1 MSRALDRLRT
11 AFVNPNREY
20 APLALWFWNGRLH
33 EAELGRQIK
42 EFADKGI
49 GGVFM
54 HARESLQTPYL
65 GERWWDAVD
74 YAVRKGRDAGLK
86 TWIYDEYAWPSG
98 PAGSPNGRN
107 GQTESAVLSQGDQ
120 HHAKA
125 LTRTIYEVEGPAEV
139 ALEGRYPTGTPLV
152 QVAVRLDADGDLDP
166 ETLVDVT
173 KPNTWE
179 CPEGVWRVLSFSVR
193 TIDDHIDYLRPATV
207 KAFLDAAYEG
217 YAERHKA
224 AFGDG
229 IPGVFFDE
237 PRITAEPL
245 PWTDDLPARFKA
257 DKGYDLLTALPL
269 LVLRGG
275 NSTVKVRC
283 DFYETV
289 AALYEE
295 AWFAQISAWCER
307 HGLEW
312 TGHTEEHIATHPAR
326 QGDYFRGL
334 RHLTIPGADHHGF
347 RYARPRTV
355 QAAEVKP
362 AVSVAALTGRKRV
375 MAEAFGGAGWGVTLD
390 ELRHGANLLAA
401 YGVNMQVLHGLF
413 YSLGTAE
420 AAADWPPSLGR
431 QNPYWPYF
439 KDLSDYIARLSAAV
453 GHSRAATTVG
463 VLYPWASIAANT
475 ADGRPNA
482 RARAIAAAYEDLI
495 DGLTA
500 ASIDV
505 QVVDERFLCEAR
517 LDHGRLRQGALVIST
532 LILPP
537 TPVLGAPVCGQPA
550 KPRPAIRRLGAFV
563 RSGGNLIAMGERPSG
578 SSDGGWRHR
587 SITRAIGML
596 FSDAS
601 ATVEGAAVKKGR
613 TFQVSERLPEALER
627 IAEIVSPGTTV
638 DSAADVL
645 AVHRRLDGA
654 EVLMVVNRSG
664 AAAAAKVTTD
674 VPGRPEVWNPETGA
688 TDPLAISG
696 ARGQRRFTIQLPP
709 RAARF
714 VVFDTSVRALRN
726 RVPRPKKMQS
736 SDLEFKTDW
745 TFALAD
751 GIPTGQG
758 SIRRFELP
766 VMRVASFSLGAG
778 RLEQLRDPAYDDS
791 EWPET
796 WLARAGADT
805 IGNWRASWITGVRKH
820 DGWAVTRTSDR
831 HRRLRFR
838 RSIDLTEPPIKAWAT
853 FVGVDR
859 VTVYMNGTQLGES
872 EDWSSPVTYNIMP
885 YLRPGQNTIVADVE
899 CTSDAPIS
907 FLFEGQIDLRS
918 GGSIAIVSDQEWD
931 VQAPP
936 TEVWS
941 GLAYERDTPLVTW
954 ERGRPPV
961 DPWRHIPLLGEPVA
975 FPRTLVYRQRLPVGC
990 VGIGIPNIKGTHK
1003 VYVDVRE
1010 RTPDIQGI
1018 YNITTGRT
1026 LTVEIEAADFSSGIL
1041 APLALFTRPTTI
1053 GLQPWAKFGYGW
1065 YSGAGVYER
1074 SFDLTAEQANSTV
1087 TLDLGE
1093 VRYHAEVYVNNRR
1106 VDVRL
1111 WPPYRFDLSGYV
1123 QTGSNNLRV
1132 RVSNLYA
1139 NEMRWKR
1146 DETKM
1151 SNPWH
1156 RYWHEDNI
1164 EAESLV
1170 SGLLGPVQLRVDQPP
1185 PPPDAAD

>member
-11 AFVNPNREY
+11 AFAKADREY

-42 EFADKGI
+42 EYADKGI

-98 PAGSPNGRN
+98 AAGSPNGRN
-107 GQTESAVLSQGDQ
+107 GQTESAVLSQGSE
-120 HHAKA
+120 HHAKT
-125 LTRTIYEVEGPAEV
+125 LSRQIHEVEGPAEV
-139 ALEGRYPTGTPLV
+139 ALEGRYPAGTPLI
-152 QVAVRLDADGDLDP
+152 QVAARLDADGDLDP

-173 KPNTWE
+173 KANTWE
-179 CPEGVWRVLSFSVR
+179 CPEGKWRVLSFAVH
-193 TIDDHIDYLRPATV
+193 TIDDRIDYLRPATV
-207 KAFLDAAYEG
+207 KAFLDVAYQG
-217 YAERHKA
+217 YAQRHKA

-237 PRITAEPL
+237 PYITAEPL
-245 PWTDDLPARFKA
+245 PWTDDLPARFEQ
-257 DKGYDLLTALPL
+257 DKGYDLLTSLPL

-275 NSTVKVRC
+275 NNTVKVRC
-283 DFYETV
+283 DFYDTV

-295 AWFAQISAWCER
+295 AWFAQISAWCQR

-312 TGHTEEHIATHPAR
+312 TGHTEEHVASHPSR

-334 RHLTIPGADHHGF
+334 RHLSIPGTDHHGF
-347 RYARPRTV
+347 RYGRPRSV

-362 AVSVAALTGRKRV
+362 AVSVAAMAGRPRV

-390 ELRHGANLLAA
+390 EIRHGANLLAA

-413 YSLGTAE
+413 YSMATAE
-420 AAADWPPSLGR
+420 AADDWPPSFGH
-431 QNPYWPYF
+431 QNPYWTHF
-439 KDLSDYIARLSAAV
+439 KSLSDYLTRLSAAV

-463 VLYPWASIAANT
+463 VLYPWTSIAANT

-482 RARAIAAAYEDLI
+482 RAREIAEAYEGLI
-495 DGLTA
+495 DGLTD

-505 QVVDERFLCEAR
+505 QIVDERFISHGNAR
-517 LDHGRLRQGALVIST
+517 LENGRLRQGSLTVTS

-537 TPVLGAPVCGQPA
+537 TPVIGPQAM
-550 KPRPAIRRLGAFV
+550 RRLGAFA
-563 RSGGNLIAMGERPSG
+563 RSGGRLIVVGESPSG
-578 SSDGGWRHR
+578 SSEGGWRHR
-587 SITRAIGML
+587 SITRAVGTLFGPASTTPEGLAIG
-596 FSDAS
+596 
-601 ATVEGAAVKKGR
+601 KGR
-613 TFQVSERLPEALER
+613 TYRVSEELPDALER
-627 IAEIVSPGTTV
+627 IAQILSPGTTV
-638 DSAADVL
+638 ESEADVI
-645 AVHRRLDGA
+645 VVPRRLDGA
-654 EVLMVVNRSG
+654 EMLMVVNRS
-664 AAAAAKVTTD
+664 ATDATASVFTD
-674 VPGRPEVWNPETGA
+674 VNGRPEVWNPETGDTEA
-688 TDPLAISG
+688 LAITRS
-696 ARGQRRFTIQLPP
+696 RGRRRFALDLPP
-709 RAARF
+709 RAARI
-714 VVFDTSVRALRN
+714 VVFDTSVRATRN
-726 RVPRPKKMQS
+726 RAAGDVARQQK
-736 SDLEFKTDW
+736 DLEFKTDW
-745 TFALAD
+745 TFALA
-751 GIPTGQG
+751 GGTPTGQG
-758 SIRRFELP
+758 SIRQFELP

-778 RLEQLRDPAYDDS
+778 RLEQLRDPAFDHS

-820 DGWAVTRTSDR
+820 GGWAIKKTSDQ

-838 RSIDLTEPPIKAWAT
+838 RTLDLTEPPIKAWAT

-899 CTSDAPIS
+899 CMSDAPIS

-918 GGSIAIVSDQEWD
+918 GGSIVIVSDDAWD

-936 TEVWS
+936 AEVWS
-941 GLAYERDTPLVTW
+941 GLGYERDIPLVTW

-961 DPWRHIPLLGEPVA
+961 EPWRHIPLLGEPVA

-990 VGIGIPNIKGTHK
+990 VGIGIPNIKGAHK

-1026 LTVEIEAADFSSGIL
+1026 LTVEIEAAEFSNGIL
-1041 APLALFTRPTTI
+1041 APLALFTRPTTVA
-1053 GLQPWAKFGYGW
+1053 LQPWDNFGYGW
-1065 YSGAGVYER
+1065 YSGTGNYER
-1074 SFDLTAEQANSTV
+1074 SFDLTADQANATV
-1087 TLDLGE
+1087 TLDLGD
-1093 VRYHAEVYVNNRR
+1093 VRHHAEVFVNNRR

-1111 WPPYRFDLSGYV
+1111 WPPYSFDLSGFV

-1146 DETKM
+1146 DESKM
-1151 SNPWH
+1151 GDPWH

-1170 SGLLGPVQLRVDQPP
+1170 SGLLGPVQLRVG
-1185 PPPDAAD
+1185 

>member
-11 AFVNPNREY
+11 AFGRADREY

-33 EAELGRQIK
+33 EAELGRQIQ

-54 HARESLQTPYL
+54 HARESLQTPYF

-74 YAVRKGRDAGLK
+74 YVVRKGRDAGLK

-98 PAGSPNGRN
+98 SAGSPHGRN
-107 GQTESAVLSQGDQ
+107 GQTESAVLSQDSQ
-120 HHAKA
+120 HYAKT
-125 LTRTIYEVEGPAEV
+125 LTRMIHEVEGPAEV

-152 QVAVRLDADGDLDP
+152 QVAAQLDADGDLDP

-173 KPNTWE
+173 KLNTWS
-179 CPEGVWRVLSFSVR
+179 CPEGVWRVVSFSVS
-193 TIDDHIDYLRPATV
+193 TIDDRIDYLRPATV
-207 KAFLDAAYEG
+207 KVFLDAAYER
-217 YAERHKA
+217 YAERHKS

-237 PRITAEPL
+237 PYITAEPL
-245 PWTDDLPARFKA
+245 PWTDDLPARFKR
-257 DKGYDLLTALPL
+257 DKGYDLLTSLPL

-283 DFYETV
+283 DFYDTV

-295 AWFAQISAWCER
+295 AWFAQIGAWCRR

-312 TGHTEEHIATHPAR
+312 TGHTEEHVASHPAR
-326 QGDYFRGL
+326 QGDYFRGM
-334 RHLTIPGADHHGF
+334 RHLTIPGTDHHGF
-347 RYARPRTV
+347 RYDRPRTV

-362 AVSVAALTGRKRV
+362 AASIAAMMGRKRV
-375 MAEAFGGAGWGVTLD
+375 MSEAFGGAGWGVTLD
-390 ELRHGANLLAA
+390 EVRHGANLLAA
-401 YGVNMQVLHGLF
+401 YGVNMLVLHGLF
-413 YSLGTAE
+413 YSMATAE
-420 AAADWPPSLGR
+420 AADDWPASLGH
-431 QNPYWPYF
+431 QNPYWPHF
-439 KDLSDYIARLSAAV
+439 KSMSDYIARLSAVV
-453 GHSRAATTVG
+453 GQSRAATTVG
-463 VLYPWASIAANT
+463 VLYPWTSIAANT

-482 RARAIAAAYEDLI
+482 RAREIAATYEGLI
-495 DGLTA
+495 DGLA
-500 ASIDV
+500 DASVDV
-505 QVVDERFLCEAR
+505 HIVDERFVSHGQAR
-517 LDHGRLRQGALVIST
+517 LENGRLRQGSLTITT

-537 TPVLGAPVCGQPA
+537 TPVIGPQAM
-550 KPRPAIRRLGAFV
+550 RRLGAFA
-563 RSGGNLIAMGERPSG
+563 RSGGNLIVMGECPSG

-587 SITRAIGML
+587 PVTRAIGTL

-601 ATVEGAAVKKGR
+601 STEEGAAVGRGR
-613 TFQVSERLPEALER
+613 TYQVPERLPAALER
-627 IAEIVSPGTTV
+627 IAEILSPGTTV
-638 DSAADVL
+638 VCESDVI
-645 AVHRRLDGA
+645 VVPRRLDGA
-654 EVLMVVNRSG
+654 EVLMVVNRSTSDTR
-664 AAAAAKVTTD
+664 ARVSTD
-674 VPGRPEVWNPETGA
+674 VPGRPEVWNPETGEI
-688 TDPLAISG
+688 TELSISG
-696 ARGQRRFTIQLPP
+696 SRGRRRFALELPP
-709 RAARF
+709 HAARF
-714 VVFDTSVRALRN
+714 VLLDTSVRPSRRRAS
-726 RVPRPKKMQS
+726 RPKKTQTKGL
-736 SDLEFKTDW
+736 DFKTDW
-745 TFALAD
+745 IFTLD
-751 GIPTGQG
+751 GGTPTGQG

-766 VMRVASFSLGAG
+766 VMRVASFTLGAG
-778 RLEQLRDPAYDDS
+778 RLEQLRDPAYVDS

-796 WLARAGADT
+796 WLAQAGADT

-820 DGWAVTRTSDR
+820 GGWAVKRTSDK

-838 RSIDLTEPPIKAWAT
+838 RSIEISEPPIKAWAT

-899 CTSDAPIS
+899 CVSDEPIS

-918 GGSIAIVSDQEWD
+918 GGSIVIVSDESWD
-931 VQAPP
+931 VQAPS

-941 GLAYERDTPLVTW
+941 GLAFERETPLVTW

-961 DPWRHIPLLGEPVA
+961 EPWRHIPLLGEPVA
-975 FPRTLVYRQRLPVGC
+975 FPRTLVYRQRLPAGC

-1026 LTVEIEAADFSSGIL
+1026 LTVEIEAADFSNGIL

-1053 GLQPWAKFGYGW
+1053 ALQPWADSGYGW
-1065 YSGAGVYER
+1065 YSGTGVYER
-1074 SFDLTAEQANSTV
+1074 SFELTAEQSNSTV

-1093 VRYHAEVYVNNRR
+1093 VRHHAEVYVNNRR

-1111 WPPYRFDLSGYV
+1111 WPPYGFDLSGFV
-1123 QTGSNNLRV
+1123 HTGSNSLRV

-1151 SNPWH
+1151 GNAWH

-1164 EAESLV
+1164 EAESLI
-1170 SGLLGPVQLRVDQPP
+1170 SGLLGPVQLRVG
-1185 PPPDAAD
+1185 

>member
-1 MSRALDRLRT
+1 MSRALVRLRT
-11 AFVNPNREY
+11 AFVQPDSEY
-20 APLALWFWNGRLH
+20 APLALWFLNGRLH

-54 HARESLQTPYL
+54 HARESLQTPYF

-98 PAGSPNGRN
+98 AAGSPNGRN
-107 GQTESAVLSQGDQ
+107 GQTESAVLSQGSQ
-120 HHAKA
+120 HHAKT
-125 LTRTIYEVEGPAEV
+125 LTRMIHEVEGPTEV

-152 QVAVRLDADGDLDP
+152 QVAARLDADGDLDP
-166 ETLVDVT
+166 ESLVDVT
-173 KPNTWE
+173 KANTWE
-179 CPEGVWRVLSFSVR
+179 CPEGMWRVLSFAVR
-193 TIDDHIDYLRPATV
+193 TIDDRIDYLRPATV

-237 PRITAEPL
+237 PNIAAEPL
-245 PWTDDLPARFKA
+245 PWTDDLPARFEQE
-257 DKGYDLLTALPL
+257 KGYDLLTSLPL

-283 DFYETV
+283 DFYDTV

-295 AWFAQISAWCER
+295 ACFVQISAWCQR

-312 TGHTEEHIATHPAR
+312 TGHTEEHAASHPAR

-334 RHLTIPGADHHGF
+334 RHLTIPGTDHHGF
-347 RYARPRTV
+347 RYNRPRTV

-362 AVSVAALTGRKRV
+362 AVSVAAMEGRPRV

-390 ELRHGANLLAA
+390 EIRHGANLLAA
-401 YGVNMQVLHGLF
+401 YGINMQVLHGLF
-413 YSLGTAE
+413 YSMATAE
-420 AAADWPPSLGR
+420 AADDWPPSFGH
-431 QNPYWPYF
+431 QNPYWPHF
-439 KDLSDYIARLSAAV
+439 KELSNYIARLSAVV

-463 VLYPWASIAANT
+463 VLYPWTSIAANT

-482 RARAIAAAYEDLI
+482 RARAITDAYEGVI
-495 DGLTA
+495 DGLTG
-500 ASIDV
+500 ASVDV
-505 QVVDERFLCEAR
+505 QIVDERFISHGQAR
-517 LDHGRLRQGALVIST
+517 LENGRLRQGAVTVTT

-537 TPVLGAPVCGQPA
+537 TPVVSPQAM
-550 KPRPAIRRLGAFV
+550 RRLGAFV
-563 RSGGNLIAMGERPSG
+563 RSGGDLIVVGECPSG

-587 SITRAIGML
+587 SITRAIATL
-596 FSDAS
+596 FGDGSTTLA
-601 ATVEGAAVKKGR
+601 GAAVGKGR
-613 TFQVSERLPEALER
+613 TYQVSEQLPEALER
-627 IAEIVSPGTTV
+627 IAQIVSPGTTV
-638 DSAADVL
+638 ESKADVI
-645 AVHRRLDGA
+645 AVPRRLDGA
-654 EVLMVVNRSG
+654 EVLMVVNRSS
-664 AAAAAKVTTD
+664 ADASATVTTD
-674 VPGRPEVWNPETGA
+674 VAGRPDVWNPETGEV
-688 TDPLAISG
+688 DPLSITTS
-696 ARGQRRFTIQLPP
+696 RGQRRFTLDLPQ
-709 RAARF
+709 RAARM
-714 VVFDTSVRALRN
+714 VVFDTSVRASRS
-726 RVPRPKKMQS
+726 RVPRAKKTQKT
-736 SDLEFKTDW
+736 DLEFKTDW
-745 TFALAD
+745 SFTLA
-751 GIPTGQG
+751 GGTPTGQG

-778 RLEQLRDPAYDDS
+778 RLEQLRDPLFDDA

-820 DGWAVTRTSDR
+820 GGWAVKKSSDR
-831 HRRLRFR
+831 HQRLRFR
-838 RSIDLTEPPIKAWAT
+838 RTIDLTEPPIKAWAT

-859 VTVYMNGTQLGES
+859 VSVYMNGTQLGES

-899 CTSDAPIS
+899 CASDAPIS

-918 GGSIAIVSDQEWD
+918 GGSIVIVSDEAWD

-936 TEVWS
+936 AEVWS
-941 GLAYERDTPLVTW
+941 GLGYERDTPLFTW

-961 DPWRHIPLLGEPVA
+961 EPWRHIPLLGEPVA

-1026 LTVEIEAADFSSGIL
+1026 LTVEIEAGEFSNGIL
-1041 APLALFTRPTTI
+1041 APLALFTRPTTV
-1053 GLQPWAKFGYGW
+1053 GLQPWASFGYGW
-1065 YSGAGVYER
+1065 YSGTGVYER

-1087 TLDLGE
+1087 TLDLGD
-1093 VRYHAEVYVNNRR
+1093 VRHHAEVFVNNRR

-1111 WPPYRFDLSGYV
+1111 WPPYSFDLSGFV
-1123 QTGSNNLRV
+1123 QTGSNSLRV

-1146 DETKM
+1146 DESKM
-1151 SNPWH
+1151 GDAWH

-1170 SGLLGPVQLRVDQPP
+1170 SGLLGPVQLRVG
-1185 PPPDAAD
+1185 

>member
-11 AFVNPNREY
+11 SFVKPDGEY

-33 EAELGRQIK
+33 EAELGRQIR

-54 HARESLQTPYL
+54 HARESLQTPYF
-65 GERWWDAVD
+65 GERWWDAVEF
-74 YAVRKGRDAGLK
+74 AVRKGRDAGLK
-86 TWIYDEYAWPSG
+86 TWIYDEFAWPSG
-98 PAGSPNGRN
+98 TAGSPGGRN
-107 GQTESAVLSQGDQ
+107 GQTESAVLAQGSE
-120 HHAKA
+120 HYAKT
-125 LTRTIYEVEGPAEV
+125 LTRMIHEVEGPAEV
-139 ALEGRYPTGTPLV
+139 GLEGRYPPGTPLA
-152 QVAVRLDADGDLDP
+152 QIAARLGPDGDLDP
-166 ETLVDVT
+166 ETLTDVT
-173 KPNTWE
+173 KLNVWE

-193 TIDDHIDYLRPATV
+193 TVDDRIDYLRSATV
-207 KAFLDAAYEG
+207 KAFLDAAYES
-217 YAERHKA
+217 YAERHSD
-224 AFGDG
+224 AFGEG

-237 PRITAEPL
+237 PYIAAEPM
-245 PWTDDLPARFKA
+245 PWTDDLPARFIE
-257 DKGYDLLTALPL
+257 DKGYDLLTSLPL

-275 NSTVKVRC
+275 NDTVKVRC
-283 DFYETV
+283 DFYDTV

-295 AWFAQISAWCER
+295 AWFAQISAWCRR

-312 TGHTEEHIATHPAR
+312 TGHTEEHVASHPAR

-334 RHLTIPGADHHGF
+334 RHLTIPGTDHHGF

-362 AVSVAALTGRKRV
+362 AVSVAAMLGRKRV

-390 ELRHGANLLAA
+390 ELRHGTNLLAA

-413 YSLGTAE
+413 YSMGTAE
-420 AAADWPPSLGR
+420 AADDWPASLGH
-431 QNPYWPYF
+431 QNPYWPNF
-439 KDLSDYIARLSAAV
+439 RGLTDYIARLSATV
-453 GHSRAATTVG
+453 GHSRAATPVG
-463 VLYPWASIAANT
+463 VLYPWTSIAANT

-482 RARAIAAAYEDLI
+482 RARAIAAAYEGLV
-495 DGLTA
+495 DGLTS

-505 QVVDERFLCEAR
+505 HAVDERFASHGQAR
-517 LDHGRLRQGALVIST
+517 LENGRLRQGALTIT
-532 LILPP
+532 KLILPP
-537 TPVLGAPVCGQPA
+537 TPVISPQAM
-550 KPRPAIRRLGAFV
+550 RRLGAFV
-563 RSGGNLIAMGERPSG
+563 RSGGDLIVMGECPSG

-587 SITRAIGML
+587 PITRAIGSL

-601 ATVEGAAVKKGR
+601 HTAEGTTVGKGR
-613 TFQVSERLPEALER
+613 TYQVSERLPEALEQ
-627 IAEIVSPGTTV
+627 IARIVSPGTTV
-638 DSAADVL
+638 ESEADVI
-645 AVHRRLDGA
+645 VVPRRLDGA
-654 EVLMVVNRSG
+654 EVLLAVNRSAT
-664 AAAAAKVTTD
+664 AATAVVRTD
-674 VPGRPEVWNPETGA
+674 VPGRPEVWNPETGD
-688 TDPLAISG
+688 TDPLSITG
-696 ARGQRRFTIQLPP
+696 ARGRRRFTLELPQH
-709 RAARF
+709 AARV
-714 VVFDTSVRALRN
+714 VVFDTSVRAARS
-726 RVPRPKKMQS
+726 RIPRPQKTQTK
-736 SDLEFKTDW
+736 DLDFKTDW
-745 TFALAD
+745 SFTLAG

-778 RLEQLRDPAYDDS
+778 RLEQLRDPAFDDAD
-791 EWPET
+791 WPET

-805 IGNWRASWITGVRKH
+805 IGNWRASWITGVRKFG
-820 DGWAVTRTSDR
+820 GWAVKRTSDQ

-838 RSIDLTEPPIKAWAT
+838 RSLDLTEPPIKAWAT
-853 FVGVDR
+853 FVGVNR
-859 VTVYMNGTQLGES
+859 VAVYMNGTQLGES

-918 GGSIAIVSDQEWD
+918 GGSIVIVSDDEWD

-936 TEVWS
+936 AEVWS
-941 GLAYERDTPLVTW
+941 GLDYVRDVPLVTW

-961 DPWRHIPLLGEPVA
+961 EPWRHIPLLGEPVA

-1026 LTVEIEAADFSSGIL
+1026 LTVEIEAAEFSNGIL
-1041 APLALFTRPTTI
+1041 APLALFTRPTTVA
-1053 GLQPWAKFGYGW
+1053 LQPWANFGYGW
-1065 YSGAGVYER
+1065 FSGTGIYER
-1074 SFDLTAEQANSTV
+1074 SFELTADQSNAEV
-1087 TLDLGE
+1087 TLDLGD
-1093 VRYHAEVYVNNRR
+1093 VRHHAEVFVNNRR

-1111 WPPYRFDLSGYV
+1111 WPPYKFDLSGYV
-1123 QTGSNNLRV
+1123 HTGTNSLRV

-1146 DETKM
+1146 DESKM
-1151 SNPWH
+1151 GNAWH

-1170 SGLLGPVQLRVDQPP
+1170 SGLLGPVQLRVG
-1185 PPPDAAD
+1185 

>member
-11 AFVNPNREY
+11 SFVKADREY

-49 GGVFM
+49 GGVFL
-54 HARESLQTPYL
+54 HARESLQTPYFE
-65 GERWWDAVD
+65 ERWWDAVD
-74 YAVRKGRDAGLK
+74 FAVRKGREAGLK

-98 PAGSPNGRN
+98 PAGSPGGRN
-107 GQTESAVLSQGDQ
+107 GQTQSAVLSQGSQ
-120 HHAKA
+120 HFAKT
-125 LTRTIYEVEGPAEV
+125 LTRMIHEVEGPAEV
-139 ALEGRYPTGTPLV
+139 ALEGRYPAGNRLV
-152 QVAVRLDADGDLDP
+152 QVAARLDAEGDLDP

-173 KPNTWE
+173 KETTWE
-179 CPEGVWRVLSFSVR
+179 CPEGTWRVLSFSVR
-193 TIDDHIDYLRPATV
+193 TIEDRIDYLRPATV
-207 KAFLDAAYEG
+207 KAFLDAAYER
-217 YAERHKA
+217 YAERHKGD
-224 AFGDG
+224 FGDA

-237 PRITAEPL
+237 PYISAEPM
-245 PWTDDLPARFKA
+245 PWTDDLPERFRQRT
-257 DKGYDLLTALPL
+257 GYDLLTSLPL

-275 NSTVKVRC
+275 SSTVSVRC

-295 AWFAQISAWCER
+295 AWFAQMGDWCRR

-312 TGHTEEHIATHPAR
+312 TGHTEEHVASHPAR
-326 QGDYFRGL
+326 QGNYFRGM
-334 RHLTIPGADHHGF
+334 RHLTIPGSDHHGF
-347 RYARPRTV
+347 RYSRPRTV

-362 AVSVAALTGRKRV
+362 AVSVAAMAGRDRV
-375 MAEAFGGAGWGVTLD
+375 MAEAFGGAGWGLTLD

-413 YSLGTAE
+413 YSMATAE
-420 AAADWPPSLGR
+420 AADDWPPSLGH
-431 QNPYWPYF
+431 QNPYWPNF
-439 KDLSDYIARLSAAV
+439 KGMSDYIARLSAV
-453 GHSRAATTVG
+453 IGHSRSASTVG
-463 VLYPWASIAANT
+463 VLYPWTSIAANT

-482 RARAIAAAYEDLI
+482 RAQAIAEAYEGLI
-495 DGLTA
+495 DGLSD

-505 QVVDERFLCEAR
+505 QIVDERFISHGQAR
-517 LDHGRLRQGALVIST
+517 LENGRLRQGALTITT

-537 TPVLGAPVCGQPA
+537 TPVISPQAM
-550 KPRPAIRRLGAFV
+550 RRLGAFV
-563 RSGGNLIAMGERPSG
+563 RSGGDLIVMGERPSG
-578 SSDGGWRHR
+578 SSEGGWRHR
-587 SITRAIGML
+587 PITRAVGTL
-596 FSDAS
+596 FGAAS
-601 ATVEGAAVKKGR
+601 STVEGAVVGKGR
-613 TFQVSERLPEALER
+613 THQVPEELPDAIER
-627 IAEIVSPGTTV
+627 IAAILSPGTTV
-638 DSAADVL
+638 DSDADVI
-645 AVHRRLDGA
+645 AVPRRLDGA
-654 EVLMVVNRSG
+654 EVLFIVNRS
-664 AAAAAKVTTD
+664 AANTTATIATD
-674 VPGRPEVWNPETGA
+674 VPGRPEVWNPETGETEA
-688 TDPLAISG
+688 LSIAGS
-696 ARGQRRFTIQLPP
+696 RGKRRFKLDLLPH
-709 RAARF
+709 AARA
-714 VVFDTSVRALRN
+714 VVFDTSVRASRT
-726 RVPRPKKMQS
+726 RVPRPKKVEAKE
-736 SDLEFKTDW
+736 LEFKTDW
-745 TFALAD
+745 TFALD
-751 GIPTGQG
+751 GGTPTGQG
-758 SIRRFELP
+758 SIRRSELP
-766 VMRVASFSLGAG
+766 VMRVASFKLGAG
-778 RLEQLRDPAYDDS
+778 RLEQLRDPAFDDS

-805 IGNWRASWITGVRKH
+805 VGNWRASWITGVRKH
-820 DGWAVTRTSDR
+820 GGWAVKRTSDQ

-838 RSIDLTEPPIKAWAT
+838 RTLELTEPPIKAWAT

-899 CTSDAPIS
+899 CVSDAPIS

-918 GGSIAIVSDQEWD
+918 GGSIVIVSDESWD

-941 GLAYERDTPLVTW
+941 GLDFERDTPLVTW

-961 DPWRHIPLLGEPVA
+961 EPWRHIPLLGEPVA
-975 FPRTLVYRQRLPVGC
+975 FPRTVVYRQRLPVGC

-1018 YNITTGRT
+1018 YNITTGRL
-1026 LTVEIEAADFSSGIL
+1026 LTVEIEAADFSNGIL

-1053 GLQPWAKFGYGW
+1053 ALQPWANFGFGW
-1065 YSGAGVYER
+1065 FSGTGTYER
-1074 SFDLTAEQANSTV
+1074 SFELTAEQANSTI
-1087 TLDLGE
+1087 TLDLGD
-1093 VRYHAEVYVNNRR
+1093 VRHHAEVFVNNRR

-1111 WPPYRFDLSGYV
+1111 WSPYRFDLSGFV
-1123 QTGSNNLRV
+1123 QTGSNSLRV

-1151 SNPWH
+1151 GNPWH

-1170 SGLLGPVQLRVDQPP
+1170 SGLLGPVQLRVS
-1185 PPPDAAD
+1185 

>member
-1 MSRALDRLRT
+1 VSRALDRLRT
-11 AFVNPNREY
+11 SFGQPDPEY

-54 HARESLQTPYL
+54 HARESLQTPYF

-98 PAGSPNGRN
+98 AAGSPGGRN
-107 GQTESAVLSQGDQ
+107 GQTESAVLAQGSE
-120 HHAKA
+120 HYAKT
-125 LTRTIYEVEGPAEV
+125 LTRMIHEVEGPAEIG
-139 ALEGRYPTGTPLV
+139 LEGRYPTGTPLV
-152 QVAVRLDADGDLDP
+152 QVAAKLDPDGDLDP

-173 KPNTWE
+173 SLNTWE

-193 TIDDHIDYLRPATV
+193 TIDDRIDYLRPATV
-207 KAFLDAAYEG
+207 KAFLDAAYEC
-217 YAERHKA
+217 YAKRHA
-224 AFGDG
+224 DAFGDG

-237 PRITAEPL
+237 PYITAEPL
-245 PWTDDLPARFKA
+245 PWTDDLPARFKE
-257 DKGYDLLTALPL
+257 DKGYDLLSSLPL
-269 LVLRGG
+269 LLLRGG
-275 NSTVKVRC
+275 NNTVKVRC
-283 DFYETV
+283 DFYDTV

-295 AWFAQISAWCER
+295 AWFAQISAWCQD

-312 TGHTEEHIATHPAR
+312 TGHTEEHVATHPVR
-326 QGDYFRGL
+326 QGDYFRSL
-334 RHLTIPGADHHGF
+334 RHLTIPGTDHHGF

-362 AVSVAALTGRKRV
+362 AVSVAAMTGRPRV

-390 ELRHGANLLAA
+390 EIRHGANLLAA
-401 YGVNMQVLHGLF
+401 YGVNMLVLHGLF
-413 YSLGTAE
+413 YSMATAE
-420 AAADWPPSLGR
+420 AADDWPPSFGH
-431 QNPYWPYF
+431 QNPYWSHF
-439 KDLSDYIARLSAAV
+439 KGLSDYVARLSAVV
-453 GHSRAATTVG
+453 GHSRSATTVG
-463 VLYPWASIAANT
+463 VLYPWTSIAANT

-482 RARAIAAAYEDLI
+482 RAREIAEAYEGLI
-495 DGLTA
+495 DGLTDL
-500 ASIDV
+500 SIDV
-505 QVVDERFLCEAR
+505 QIVDERFISHGNAR
-517 LDHGRLRQGALVIST
+517 LENGRLRQGALTVLS

-537 TPVLGAPVCGQPA
+537 TPVIG
-550 KPRPAIRRLGAFV
+550 PRAMRRLGAFV
-563 RSGGNLIAMGERPSG
+563 RSGGQLIVMGERPSG
-578 SSDGGWRHR
+578 SSEGGWRHR
-587 SITRAIGML
+587 SITRAIGTL
-596 FSDAS
+596 FKNDSQ
-601 ATVEGAAVKKGR
+601 TPEGAAVGKGR
-613 TFQVSERLPEALER
+613 TFQVPEQLPDALER
-627 IAEIVSPGTTV
+627 IAQILAPGTTV
-638 DSAADVL
+638 DSEADVI
-645 AVHRRLDGA
+645 VVPRGLDGA
-654 EVLMVVNRSG
+654 EMLLVVNRSPDE
-664 AAAAAKVTTD
+664 ATATVTTD
-674 VPGRPEVWNPETGA
+674 VPGRPEVWDPETGSA
-688 TDPLAISG
+688 EPLATTRS
-696 ARGQRRFTIQLPP
+696 RRKRRFTLDLPP
-709 RAARF
+709 RGARV
-714 VVFDTSVRALRN
+714 VVFDTSVRAARHRATN
-726 RVPRPKKMQS
+726 GTKPQQK
-736 SDLEFKTDW
+736 DLEFKTDW
-745 TFALAD
+745 TFGLD
-751 GIPTGQG
+751 GGIPTGQG

-778 RLEQLRDPAYDDS
+778 RLEQLRDPEFDDS

-796 WLARAGADT
+796 WLAQAGADT

-820 DGWAVTRTSDR
+820 GGWAVKRTSDQ
-831 HRRLRFR
+831 HRRLRFLR
-838 RSIDLTEPPIKAWAT
+838 TIELTEPPIKAWAT
-853 FVGVDR
+853 FVGVER
-859 VTVYMNGTQLGES
+859 VAVYMNGTQLGES

-899 CTSDAPIS
+899 CVSDAPIS

-918 GGSIAIVSDQEWD
+918 GGSIVIVSDDSWE

-936 TEVWS
+936 SEVWS

-961 DPWRHIPLLGEPVA
+961 EPWRHIPLLGEPVA

-1018 YNITTGRT
+1018 YNITTGRL
-1026 LTVEIEAADFSSGIL
+1026 LTVEIEAAEFSNGIL
-1041 APLALFTRPTTI
+1041 APLALFTRPTTV
-1053 GLQPWAKFGYGW
+1053 GLQPWANLGYGW
-1065 YSGAGVYER
+1065 YSGTGIYER
-1074 SFDLTAEQANSTV
+1074 SFELTAEQATSEV
-1087 TLDLGE
+1087 TLDLGD
-1093 VRYHAEVYVNNRR
+1093 VRHHAEVFVNNRR

-1111 WPPYRFDLSGYV
+1111 WPPYRFDLSGFV
-1123 QTGSNNLRV
+1123 QTGSNSLRV

-1151 SNPWH
+1151 GNAWH

-1170 SGLLGPVQLRVDQPP
+1170 SGLLGPVQLRVSQPP
-1185 PPPDAAD
+1185 PPAEGKAAG